1 MFWCSA
7 RVSPRTCC
15 AFHHV
20 VPVAYCSF
28 LWPPSQD
35 SLGFWIPEFLVE
47 LGFWIPI
54 VSGIPDSW
62 SWVPHFQAL
71 DSEFQKQKFP
81 KFQIL
86 KAKIFWIP
94 DFTSKNLL
102 DSEFHKQKFTGF
114 QNSLSKIF
122 MTMESG

>member
-1 MFWCSA
+1 MLFIMLFRLHIVLSCGLHPKI
-7 RVSPRTCC
+7 V
-15 AFHHV
+15 
-20 VPVAYCSF
+20 
-28 LWPPSQD
+28 LD
-35 SLGFWIPEFLVE
+35 SGFWIPEFLVE

-71 DSEFQKQKFP
+71 DSEFQKQKF
-81 KFQIL
+81 QLL

-114 QNSLSKIF
+114 RNSLSKIF